1 MICSKCHSPIPEGS
15 KFCESCGSPLA
26 VAAPSVQTQP
36 TVRQCGSCGA
46 ALKPGA
52 KFCAGCGAAVA
63 GAVATATAPRPSPR
77 PAPPASA
84 RMAPPPPSAPVYFAP
99 QPPAYAPRAVTHSGG
114 NKGRFVLGFVLLVL
128 ALGGY
133 WAYSTILLSRP
144 QAFAGTWEM
153 TAGKNTMGGDKFKL
167 QQVEGGVKLV
177 PPDGSAAPMEIVMKP
192 AGTRKVAAT
201 LTNPQDASQKVEIS
215 AELNGFGN
223 ELTLTAKLP
232 NGQTEQAK
240 AKRTAGP

>member
-1 MICSKCHSPIPEGS
+1 MLCSKCHSPNPEGS
-15 KFCESCGSPLA
+15 KFCESCGSSLA
-26 VAAPSVQTQP
+26 PPAPIAQAKP
-36 TVRQCGSCGA
+36 AVRHCGSCGA
-46 ALKPGA
+46 TLKPGA
-52 KFCAGCGAAVA
+52 KFCAGCGAAVS
-63 GAVATATAPRPSPR
+63 GAVATMTAPR
-77 PAPPASA
+77 PAPPTPT
-84 RMAPPPPSAPVYFAP
+84 RLAPPPPSASVHFAP
-99 QPPAYAPRAVTHSGG
+99 QPPAYAPRAGAPSGG

-128 ALGGY
+128 VLGGY

-153 TAGKNTMGGDKFKL
+153 TTGKNTLGGDKFKL